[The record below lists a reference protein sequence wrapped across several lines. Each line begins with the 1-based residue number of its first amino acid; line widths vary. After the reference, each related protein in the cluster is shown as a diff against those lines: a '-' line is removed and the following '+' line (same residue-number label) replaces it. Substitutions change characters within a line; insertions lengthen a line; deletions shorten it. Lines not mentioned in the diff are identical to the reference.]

1 MAKNL
6 TKVQEKLLTQ
16 KKQEQT
22 INDAL
27 ITDAEELVSLG
38 GKLTKIQEEHLK
50 KLKVDRTLRTET
62 VSLEKKLTKQAQ
74 SLNAKKSKQAIL
86 DKGMIDSLK
95 ESLANGDI
103 GIEQFKSQV
112 SLIEELASGRATSEE
127 IQRAINDLGKD
138 ATDEM
143 KSYLKVQKKSLQVQE
158 FSKNAMSEF
167 DGILGGMGSKI
178 KGFITNPLTAAV
190 ALLLTF
196 SATQESIGKQFGGI
210 GVKKFRNELA
220 GANQNF
226 VKLGLSS
233 EEAQSSVSQIANDFG
248 IGVSE
253 ASKLSNNVARIAA
266 STGMSSDE
274 ASKLVGLFTQTQGL
288 TGQQAEDLLLGTR
301 QLADA
306 NNVPFDKLL
315 SDVAADTEVFA
326 RFSKDGGENLLRAA
340 VQARKLGLDLSTVA
354 KTADDLLDF
363 QGSLTAEIEASVL
376 LGRNVNLQKAR
387 ELSLANDIEG
397 LQKEI
402 VKQVGTEAEFNKL
415 NRIERD
421 GLARAFGM
429 NVADIQKLV
438 SKQGEQ
444 LTLQGEINK
453 LTAENEIP
461 EDTLTSVA
469 KILADFKSIGLELA
483 ESIGP
488 SLNAVLGFANGIMNA
503 LQATVGVGPGL
514 LGIFAAMKGHLL
526 LSAFSMRTIASS
538 AILTAF
544 ARNPIMGAIGFGLG
558 VAAVTSAMS
567 AINNVA
573 KPASAQE
580 GGITTQEGLVNVH
593 PQEAIVPIEKLG
605 GMIKDAM
612 RPVVEENKRM
622 REQNDTLIAET
633 RKQAGRFATAM
644 EGLS

>member
-1 MAKNL
+1 MAN
-6 TKVQEKLLTQ
+6 
-16 KKQEQT
+16 
-22 INDAL
+22 N
-27 ITDAEELVSLG
+27 
-38 GKLTKIQEEHLK
+38 
-50 KLKVDRTLRTET
+50 
-62 VSLEKKLTKQAQ
+62 
-74 SLNAKKSKQAIL
+74 
-86 DKGMIDSLK
+86 
-95 ESLANGDI
+95 
-103 GIEQFKSQV
+103 
-112 SLIEELASGRATSEE
+112 LIEGATEAANE
-127 IQRAINDLGKD
+127 
-138 ATDEM
+138 
-143 KSYLKVQKKSLQVQE
+143 V
-158 FSKNAMSEF
+158 
-167 DGILGGMGSKI
+167 DGAFGGIGSSI
-178 KGFITNPLTAAV
+178 KGFVLNPLTAGI
-190 ALLLTF
+190 ALLLAF
-196 SATQESIGKQFGGI
+196 NAQQETISKQFGGI
-210 GVKKFRNELA
+210 GVTKFRDELA

-233 EEAQSSVSQIANDFG
+233 EDAQSSISQIANDFG

-253 ASKLSNNVARIAA
+253 ASKLSNNVARIAS
-266 STGMSSDE
+266 STGISVEEST
-274 ASKLVGLFTQTQGL
+274 KLVGLFTQTQGL

-306 NNVPFDKLL
+306 NNIPFDKLL

-326 RFSKDGGENLLRAA
+326 RFSKDGGQNLLRAA

-354 KTADDLLDF
+354 KTADDLLEF

-402 VKQVGTEAEFNKL
+402 VRQVGTEAEFNKL

-469 KILADFKSIGLELA
+469 KILADFQTIGLELA

-488 SLNAVLGFANGIMNA
+488 SLNAVLGFANGILSA

-544 ARNPIMGAIGFGLG
+544 ARNPIMGSIGFGLG